1 MTKQIA
7 ERLRFAAKH
16 TMNGDGPIRAFI
28 HAKDLEAAAARI
40 EQLESALRVSYGQ
53 VQFYRKE
60 RTKAWDGDFVRVL
73 AEAALNGDP
82 EPGDDWRQQ
91 LSTPEDAAS
100 GTGRGET

>member
-1 MTKQIA
+1 MTRQIA

-40 EQLESALRVSYGQ
+40 EQLESALRVAYGQ

-60 RTKAWDGDFVRVL
+60 RKKAWDGDFVRVL

-82 EPGDDWRQQ
+82 EPGDNWRAT
-91 LSTPEDAAS
+91 LPPSEAAEP
-100 GTGRGET
+100 GKKP